1 MNNQDEKIK
10 VFIHTNN
17 NQPIEN
23 TKQYLG
29 NQIALSG
36 REFDGFKFD
45 ITDSPLSE
53 IEKCKGIIIKQ
64 ELEYFEIITGFE
76 RNTSYNI
83 FGETSEGY
91 KYLFKCKENTGCL
104 ARWLCPTATRKL
116 HMNFLKNSSNDK
128 PENIVNFLKPFK
140 CPFFCLG
147 RPEIFLELEESKEK
161 IGRILEVFSC
171 SEHLYEIYDSEEKI
185 KYIVKGKCC
194 QCGLLFSNT
203 ILGRIGEALFNIIDP
218 ETKEEI
224 GSISRQ
230 TSAMSEGVNDGEN
243 FKINFP
249 EKTSTNDK
257 LLLMALGLMI
267 DYQNFE
273 IGSTN

>member
-1 MNNQDEKIK
+1 MIKQNEGIK
-10 VFIHTNN
+10 VINITNN

-23 TKQYLG
+23 TKQYLD
-29 NQIALSG
+29 NQIALS
-36 REFDGFKFD
+36 RCTFDGFKFD
-45 ITDSPLSE
+45 TTDSPLSE

-64 ELEYFEIITGFE
+64 EIEYFEIITGFE

-116 HMNFLKNSSNDK
+116 DMNFFHNSSNDK
-128 PENIVNFLKPFK
+128 PKNIVNFLKPFK
-140 CPFFCLG
+140 CPFFCLS

-161 IGRILEVFSC
+161 IGRILQVFSC
-171 SEHLYEIYDSEEKI
+171 SENLYEIYDSKDQI

-194 QCGLLFSNT
+194 QCGLIFSNT
-203 ILGRIGEALFNIIDP
+203 ILGKIGEAFFIIIDP

-224 GSISRQ
+224 GSISKQ
-230 TSAMSEGVNDGEN
+230 NSVMSEAVNDGEN

-249 EKTSTNDK
+249 EKASANDK

-267 DYQNFE
+267 DYQYFE
-273 IGSTN
+273 IGPMN